1 MLLRV
6 LFVCYENIC
15 RSPMAEGIFSAL
27 VRRDARAEGIVVE
40 SAGTVCYQKGSL
52 PDSRAVMVAG
62 RYGIDISPLRA
73 RCIDELDL
81 GLFDWIFTMDA
92 ENYQDVSSCFAGAGP
107 VYMMTHFDPYAACQ
121 DIADPYYG
129 SEDDF
134 LRVYK
139 QLDRAIG
146 YAYRQILGGLHSSE
160 SSDING
166 FS

>member
-1 MLLRV
+1 
-6 LFVCYENIC
+6 
-15 RSPMAEGIFSAL
+15 MAEGIFSAL
-27 VRRDARAEGIVVE
+27 VRRDARAEGIIVE

-73 RCIDELDL
+73 
-81 GLFDWIFTMDA
+81 
-92 ENYQDVSSCFAGAGP
+92 DVSSCFAGAGP